1 MTLPSSYP
9 ADFNSGYCCLNSTLH
24 TRINA
29 LAWYA
34 VISTETLNDL
44 SSLTQLGSLLPQL
57 GQPLLLLNQFIEP
70 GALL

>member
-1 MTLPSSYP
+1 MTPPVNLTYI
-9 ADFNSGYCCLNSTLH
+9 NSGYCCFNSILH

-34 VISTETLNDL
+34 VVSTETLNDL
-44 SSLTQLGSLLPQL
+44 SSLTQPGSLLPRL
-57 GQPLLLLNQFIEP
+57 GQLFLLLNQLIEL

>member
-1 MTLPSSYP
+1 MTLKRTYLTYT
-9 ADFNSGYCCLNSTLH
+9 NSGYCCLNSTPH
-24 TRINA
+24 IRINA

-44 SSLTQLGSLLPQL
+44 SSLTQPGSLLPRL
-57 GQPLLLLNQFIEP
+57 GQLFLLLNQLIEP